1 MTRLG
6 LLALLLVLVAG
17 CGTTAAASG
26 GGAASEHGGYMLGAP
41 YQIEVPAHWNGTLL
55 LYSHGYASPQSRMPG
70 TDAPSRQV
78 ATSLLAAGY
87 ALAGSAYSQQ
97 GWAIEQ
103 ALHDQLGVLDAFTAR
118 VGRPRRT
125 VAWGSSMGGLV
136 TALLVER

>member
-6 LLALLLVLVAG
+6 LLALLLLLVAG
-17 CGTTAAASG
+17 CGTTAAATG
-26 GGAASEHGGYMLGAP
+26 PGAASEHGGYTGGAP
-41 YQIEVPAHWNGTLL
+41 YRIEVPAHWNGTLL

-97 GWAIEQ
+97 GWSVEQ
-103 ALHDQLGVLDAFTAR
+103 A
-118 VGRPRRT
+118 
-125 VAWGSSMGGLV
+125 
-136 TALLVER
+136 